1 MWDGWGPT
9 SGTSEKA
16 LQGKAEEMEGD
27 KLMVPPSGDQSSQR
41 SSVSSTGPRA
51 QDVLVYLVDDT
62 VVRLTMDNLP
72 SVTAHEVHRMVLDVL
87 KLPEYALEIFSL
99 WLISPF
105 LEVQLKPKHQPYKV
119 CRQWQELLFRF
130 TGCSVDEIMEDE
142 PSLQFRRNI
151 FFLRRKELQIQDED
165 VLRLLYEEAKYNV
178 LEGRYPCDPADCDA
192 LGGLVCRIN
201 LGPYNPEEHTASFL
215 KEKLDCFLPS
225 HLCHR
230 GHKLFA
236 SLRKRGGSRLPVSEQ
251 GLLRAFREVPEA
263 GACEEHAT
271 LLRLYH
277 AYLQKSHE
285 LPYYGCAFFFGEID
299 KPVQGL
305 LHRAGRKAVTV
316 AISLEG
322 VYIIDSKEKYVLL
335 GLRFQE
341 LSWDHTF
348 PSEEEHI
355 LWLEF
360 DGETEGRQV
369 NKLLKIYSKQAELMS
384 SLIEYCIELNTHAR
398 GLDSEPTTAAVPTS
412 DQQPPKIQRQSNV
425 LCSRIQRLATID
437 YVEEG
442 KEIKRVKPRRT
453 TSFFGR
459 QLSNAPTSYSAVR
472 AAENLEQG

>member
-1 MWDGWGPT
+1 
-9 SGTSEKA
+9 
-16 LQGKAEEMEGD
+16 
-27 KLMVPPSGDQSSQR
+27 
-41 SSVSSTGPRA
+41 
-51 QDVLVYLVDDT
+51 
-62 VVRLTMDNLP
+62 MDNLP
-72 SVTAHEVHRMVLDVL
+72 SVTAHELQRMVLDVL
-87 KLPEYALEIFSL
+87 KLPESAQEIFSL
-99 WLISPF
+99 WLVSPF
-105 LEVQLKPKHQPYKV
+105 LGVQLKPKHQPYKI
-119 CRQWQELLFRF
+119 CRQWQELLLRF
-130 TGCSVDEIMEDE
+130 TSCPVDEIVEDE

-165 VLRLLYEEAKYNV
+165 VLRLLYEEAKHNV
-178 LEGRYPCDPADCDA
+178 LEGRFPCDPADCDA
-192 LGGLVCRIN
+192 LGALVCRIN
-201 LGPYNPEEHTASFL
+201 LGPYHPEQHTASFL

-230 GHKLFA
+230 GHKLFS
-236 SLRKRGGSRLPVSEQ
+236 SLRKRTGSRPPVSEQ

-277 AYLQKSHE
+277 AYLQKCHE

-322 VYIIDSKEKYVLL
+322 VYVMDTKEKYVLL
-335 GLRFQE
+335 GLRFQQ
-341 LSWDHTF
+341 LSWDHTV
-348 PSEEEHI
+348 PNEEEPI

-360 DGETEGRQV
+360 DGENEGQQV
-369 NKLLKIYSKQAELMS
+369 NKLLKVYSKQVCVCWGS
-384 SLIEYCIELNTHAR
+384 YLNFNGCVCVSHSNLHYNYRIFQSPA
-398 GLDSEPTTAAVPTS
+398 TASVPTS
-412 DQQPPKIQRQSNV
+412 DQQPPKIQRQSSV

>member
-1 MWDGWGPT
+1 MYRPT
-9 SGTSEKA
+9 A
-16 LQGKAEEMEGD
+16 LHMEGD
-27 KLMVPPSGDQSSQR
+27 KLMAPPSGDHGSQR

-62 VVRLTMDNLP
+62 VVRLSMDNLP
-72 SVTAHEVHRMVLDVL
+72 SATAHELHRMVVDVL
-87 KLPEYALEIFSL
+87 KLPESAFEIFSL
-99 WLISPF
+99 WLVSPF
-105 LEVQLKPKHQPYKV
+105 LEVQLKPKHQPYKI

-130 TGCSVDEIMEDE
+130 TSCSVDEIVEDE

-151 FFLRRKELQIQDED
+151 FYLRRKELQIQDED
-165 VLRLLYEEAKYNV
+165 VLRLLYEEAKYNI
-178 LEGRYPCDPADCDA
+178 LGGRYPCELADCDA
-192 LGGLVCRIN
+192 LGALVCRIN
-201 LGPYNPEEHTASFL
+201 LGPYNPEQHTASFL
-215 KEKLDCFLPS
+215 KEKLDSFLPP

-230 GHKLFA
+230 GHKCFA
-236 SLRKRGGSRLPVSEQ
+236 SLWKRAGSRLPANEQ
-251 GLLRAFREVPEA
+251 GLLQAFRELPEA
-263 GACEEHAT
+263 GACEERAT

-277 AYLQKSHE
+277 AYLQKCHE

-299 KPVQGL
+299 KPGQGL
-305 LHRAGRKAVTV
+305 LHRSGRKAVIA

-322 VYIIDSKEKYVLL
+322 VYIVDSKEKCVLL

-360 DGETEGRQV
+360 DGENEGQQV

-384 SLIEYCIELNTHAR
+384 SLIEYCIELNRSAKGR
-398 GLDSEPTTAAVPTS
+398 DSEPTTAAVPTS
-412 DQQPPKIQRQSNV
+412 DQQPPKIQRQSSAV
-425 LCSRIQRLATID
+425 CSRMQRLATID

-442 KEIKRVKPRRT
+442 REIKRVKPRRT

-472 AAENLEQG
+472 AADNLEQG